1 MAKVIQ
7 GDGLERL
14 RTGLQSIGKASLGV
28 GFFDTAVYPGG
39 TPVAYV
45 ASIQEFGWGPI
56 PPRSFMRTTVAEKR
70 NVWEKNFVSGFK
82 AVLNGTINVNQVYEQ
97 IGMRIV
103 GDIKRKI
110 SSIQDPALSPLTLMA
125 RKDRRDHAK
134 NAKKNANFGPQQ
146 QFKMTGTR
154 IGELS
159 SQLDMGPQNFSG
171 VSTKPLVDTS
181 YMLNS
186 VDYKVST

>member
-1 MAKVIQ
+1 MAKVIY
-7 GDGLERL
+7 GKGIARL
-14 RTGLQSIGKASLGV
+14 RKEMESIGKTNLGV
-28 GFFDTAVYPGG
+28 GFFDTSVYPGG

-56 PPRSFMRTTVAEKR
+56 PPRSFMRTTMVEKKQE
-70 NVWEKNFVSGFK
+70 WEKNFVSGFK
-82 AVLNGTINVNQVYEQ
+82 AVLNGKVNVSQVYEQ
-97 IGMRIV
+97 MGMKIV
-103 GDIKRKI
+103 GNIKKKI

-134 NAKKNANFGPQQ
+134 NAKKNAKFGPQQ
-146 QFKMTGTR
+146 QFKMSGTR

-159 SQLDMGPQNFSG
+159 AQLDMGPQDLSG

-186 VDYKVST
+186 VDYKVTT

>member
-1 MAKVIQ
+1 MH
-7 GDGLERL
+7 GDGIARL
-14 RTGLQSIGKASLGV
+14 RKELESIGKTNLGV

-56 PPRSFMRTTVAEKR
+56 PPRSFMRTTMAEKKQE
-70 NVWEKNFVSGFK
+70 WEKNFVSGFK
-82 AVLNGTINVNQVYEQ
+82 AVLNGKVNVSQVYEQ
-97 IGMRIV
+97 MGMKIV
-103 GDIKRKI
+103 GDIKKKI

-134 NAKKNANFGPQQ
+134 NAKKNAKFGPQK
-146 QFKMTGTR
+146 QFKMSGTR

-159 SQLDMGPQNFSG
+159 AQLDMGPQNLSG

-186 VDYKVST
+186 VDYKVTV